1 MQAAVLGP
9 VDRMNVYYQIDVGQK
24 PVVYV
29 RCDPRTYE
37 VFAVEQHY
45 LLPACPELGSDLKI
59 GRAANLQNREQTFR
73 ENGVFVFFVSL
84 ECTDDSTL
92 LENTLKEMF
101 QAQRSSTGTEYYDL
115 RNLKA
120 LFEEQD
126 ARGVLE
132 KMKERIRAVI
142 AGLVFLFTLQVTIYT
157 ANDVYGNRG
166 DISVT
171 FTREVMPVEGRK
183 NDQVYQT
190 MISENMVL
198 AEENQVLGKRAREQ
212 EEVLARRA
220 DRIAELER
228 ANEALERDNEEM
240 RKRLKLANEVVVLQ
254 P

>member
-1 MQAAVLGP
+1 
-9 VDRMNVYYQIDVGQK
+9 
-24 PVVYV
+24 
-29 RCDPRTYE
+29 
-37 VFAVEQHY
+37 
-45 LLPACPELGSDLKI
+45 
-59 GRAANLQNREQTFR
+59 
-73 ENGVFVFFVSL
+73 VFVFFVSL

-157 ANDVYGNRG
+157 ANDVYGNRDG
-166 DISVT
+166 ISVT

-183 NDQVYQT
+183 NDQVCQT